1 MLFRQKSLRRANH
14 HVLFFAGNTKFR
26 QRRQVF
32 PEGARSD
39 LHKCQRLAI
48 VTDEIDFALNAA
60 RSVIP
65 SYEYVP
71 LPPQIP
77 VRIGFSSHAGTPSFL
92 LFRIAGK
99 LSASRRPRRAA
110 QCTARNISC

>member
-1 MLFRQKSLRRANH
+1 VQPYHRRLPGAVINCHYIEPAGTLADVPFRQKSLRRANH
-14 HVLFFAGNTKFR
+14 HVLFFPGNTKFR

-32 PEGARSD
+32 PDGARSD

-65 SYEYVP
+65 GYEYVP
-71 LPPQIP
+71 C
-77 VRIGFSSHAGTPSFL
+77 
-92 LFRIAGK
+92 FRKYQYA
-99 LSASRRPRRAA
+99 
-110 QCTARNISC
+110 